1 MPHSVVFRLSLLSSH
16 SEGEIGSAS
25 HKEGNEPSFARL
37 TILYSRP
44 RLIPKPIYCGAGPAA
59 LDGNC
64 GPAAPN
70 GNGGRSYQANKHRWS
85 RRRGQGETATGAE
98 DFRRTQRGCE
108 PGSPSSLTS
117 VPLHRHST
125 WPSQP
130 FQLGLALCSQLSS
143 WRQDSQIALGG
154 VAFRRH
160 IPIH

>member
-1 MPHSVVFRLSLLSSH
+1 MRLEVGFQVESGEPPVLNQLAESDIDLNRPPLKLTLETAADLDRYNPVTMPHSVVFRLSLLSSH

-37 TILYSRP
+37 TILYSRT

-85 RRRGQGETATGAE
+85 RR
-98 DFRRTQRGCE
+98 
-108 PGSPSSLTS
+108 
-117 VPLHRHST
+117 
-125 WPSQP
+125 
-130 FQLGLALCSQLSS
+130 
-143 WRQDSQIALGG
+143 
-154 VAFRRH
+154 
-160 IPIH
+160 